1 MQTEKYY
8 GLLEKIMVKIGK
20 MVYKRR
26 LTQFL
31 DSMSRFLKTNLIYR
45 GMFNRILLEEVYL
58 VKVWCSRKIMFLHI
72 SI

>member
-58 VKVWCSRKIMFLHI
+58 VKTWCSREIMFLHI
-72 SI
+72 